1 MLVKKKNLIT
11 IDGGTMSTRNDRV
24 KWMFH
29 NNLFSPRSRKRASIL
44 KIAKIVEMTMD
55 FLFFSHFGSRSFPP
69 NLSPSRLENEK
80 LHTSKNNNST
90 QLDSCCTVEELGIY
104 KETHHRQCACTR
116 VNETKKLNYGWHSL
130 LLLCTDYLPQCEYF
144 HVHHIG
150 GAEHDVTLD

>member
-44 KIAKIVEMTMD
+44 KIAKIVEND
-55 FLFFSHFGSRSFPP
+55 NGFPFLLSLWFSFLSL

-90 QLDSCCTVEELGIY
+90 QLDSCCTVEVFGIY
-104 KETHHRQCACTR
+104 KETHHRQCVCTR

-150 GAEHDVTLD
+150 GAEHEVTLD